1 MAVNTPIHL
10 QTNHGCRIQRI
21 IRGLVKQAKHIP
33 ENETYA
39 CTMHCFTVFVRS
51 LSSHC
56 VAFSLLLLHSLR
68 HFFHVS
74 RSFSVFLI
82 RVLTL
87 QPANRL
93 NVAFSTRL
101 SFPCLLGC
109 SGTHRLRCVRA
120 VSLSLSLSFY
130 SRLCVCCSYMCHQWY
145 HFATLYIFVECGAKE
160 IHTVNYLVFHRCVH
174 AEKISVQLATCE
186 FIS

>member
-120 VSLSLSLSFY
+120 VSLSLSLSPFILVSAFAVLICATSGITSPHCTY
-130 SRLCVCCSYMCHQWY
+130 SLNAVPKRYTQ
-145 HFATLYIFVECGAKE
+145 
-160 IHTVNYLVFHRCVH
+160 
-174 AEKISVQLATCE
+174 
-186 FIS
+186 